1 MEFHQGIMRA
11 WADSFR
17 YLSACFCLPQKE
29 LFIQE
34 NVLGGLIQAL
44 SETCVEAVPFS
55 KEMEKAFK
63 EQDEE
68 TLRVDFAKLFI
79 GPYEL
84 LAPPYGSVYLD
95 GERRLM
101 GNSTVEVI
109 KWYEEAGLIIDKDFK
124 ELPDHIAVELEFM
137 YYLIWKE
144 AEVLEKSETEKAHLF
159 KEMRDKFFNQL
170 LSPWVPSFCQK
181 IKESTDNLFYIA
193 LANCLSTF
201 MKIAPENL
209 SCGRG

>member
-1 MEFHQGIMRA
+1 MNFHRAIMKA

-34 NVLGGLIQAL
+34 NVLCSLVQAL
-44 SETCVEAVPFS
+44 TETCPKAVPFS

-68 TLRVDFAKLFI
+68 RLRVDFAKLFI

-84 LAPPYGSVYLD
+84 LAPPYGSVYLE

-109 KWYEEAGLIIDKDFK
+109 KLYQEAGLVMDKDLK

-144 AEVLEKSETEKAHLF
+144 TEALEKSETEKAHRF
-159 KEMRDKFFNQL
+159 REMRDKFFHQL
-170 LSPWVPSFCQK
+170 LSPWVPSFCQR
-181 IKESTDNLFYIA
+181 IKESTDNFFYIA

-201 MKIAPENL
+201 IANQSL
-209 SCGRG
+209 S